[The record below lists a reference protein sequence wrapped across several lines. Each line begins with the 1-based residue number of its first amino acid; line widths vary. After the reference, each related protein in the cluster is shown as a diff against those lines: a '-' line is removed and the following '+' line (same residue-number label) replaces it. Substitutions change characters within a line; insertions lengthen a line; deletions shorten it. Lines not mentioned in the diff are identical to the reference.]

1 MFDLV
6 FEWVYVI
13 EVLRR
18 LRNGT
23 RLVVDAVAVAE
34 LVAAVD
40 GGNVGAD
47 GRDAKLCSP
56 GWEMDWIVVDVE
68 ICNVSV

>member
-13 EVLRR
+13 EALRR

-23 RLVVDAVAVAE
+23 RLVVDAVAVDE
-34 LVAAVD
+34 PVAAV

-56 GWEMDWIVVDVE
+56 GLEMDWIVVDVE